1 MNFKKILVT
10 LLASALLLSS
20 CGQNNDTTTGDSG
33 TAGND
38 TTISDTNTGDT
49 GAAGDTASGE
59 NAGTENSGNTNTGT
73 EAAGTIASA
82 DDVIAFLDNDVYP
95 QCPAESL
102 PMMLMSMALPMEDME
117 GVTYHTGLADV
128 SGITDIILSES
139 GVGSIAYS
147 LVYLRTDGTNTEE
160 IQQTLGESINPR
172 KWVCVGA
179 EYIASVTLDND
190 VVLIMGTKDQVDMVM
205 NAVTTAA
212 EGKFNNIGSV
222 VTFG

>member
-10 LLASALLLSS
+10 LLASLLLLAS
-20 CGQNNDTTTGDSG
+20 CGKSDETIGGADAPTDITVTDTEEN
-33 TAGND
+33 A
-38 TTISDTNTGDT
+38 
-49 GAAGDTASGE
+49 DTAE
-59 NAGTENSGNTNTGT
+59 PAGI
-73 EAAGTIASA
+73 IASA
-82 DDVIAFLDNDVYP
+82 DDVVSFLDNDVYT
-95 QCPAESL
+95 QCPPESL
-102 PMMLMSMALPMEDME
+102 PMMLMSMPLPMDDME
-117 GVTYHTGLADV
+117 GITYHTGLADV
-128 SGITDIILSES
+128 AGITDIILSES

-160 IQQTLGESINPR
+160 IQKTLGESINPR

-190 VVLIMGTKDQVDMVM
+190 VVLIMGAKDQVDMVM

>member
-1 MNFKKILVT
+1 MNFKKLLVT
-10 LLASALLLSS
+10 LLAAALLLSS
-20 CGQNNDTTTGDSG
+20 CGKNDETIGEGTGTTDITITDE
-33 TAGND
+33 N
-38 TTISDTNTGDT
+38 TTEENTT
-49 GAAGDTASGE
+49 EE
-59 NAGTENSGNTNTGT
+59 NAGGTT
-73 EAAGTIASA
+73 EAAGIIASA
-82 DDVIAFLDNDVYP
+82 DDVVAFLDNDVYS

-102 PMMLMSMALPMEDME
+102 PMMLMSIPLAMDDME

-128 SGITDIILSES
+128 DGITDIILSES

-147 LVYLRTDGTNTEE
+147 LVYLRTDGTRTAD
-160 IQQTLGESINPR
+160 IQKTLGESINPR

-190 VVLIMGTKDQVDMVM
+190 VCLIMGSKDQVDMVM
-205 NAVTTAA
+205 DAVLTAA

>member
-10 LLASALLLSS
+10 LLASLLLLSS
-20 CGQNNDTTTGDSG
+20 CGKSDETIGGADGPTDITVTDDAGTGENTSSEENTDTAEP
-33 TAGND
+33 AGN
-38 TTISDTNTGDT
+38 
-49 GAAGDTASGE
+49 
-59 NAGTENSGNTNTGT
+59 
-73 EAAGTIASA
+73 IASA

-95 QCPAESL
+95 QCPADSL
-102 PMMLMSMALPMEDME
+102 PMMLMSMALPMDDME
-117 GVTYHTGLADV
+117 TVTYNTGLTDV
-128 SGITDIILSES
+128 TGISDIIISES

-160 IQQTLGESINPR
+160 IQKTLGESINPR
-172 KWVCVGA
+172 KWLCVGA

-190 VVLIMGTKDQVDMVM
+190 VVLIMATKEQVDMVM
-205 NAVTTAA
+205 DAVLTAA

>member
-1 MNFKKILVT
+1 MNFKKLLVT
-10 LLASALLLSS
+10 LLAGALLLTA
-20 CGQNNDTTTGDSG
+20 CGKTNETAGEDTT
-33 TAGND
+33 D
-38 TTISDTNTGDT
+38 TTITDTVTEETTGPANVIT
-49 GAAGDTASGE
+49 
-59 NAGTENSGNTNTGT
+59 
-73 EAAGTIASA
+73 SA

-102 PMMLMSMALPMEDME
+102 PMMLMSMPLEMTDSETI
-117 GVTYHTGLADV
+117 TYHTGLADV
-128 SGITDIILSES
+128 AGITDIIISES

-160 IQQTLGESINPR
+160 IQKTLGESINPR

-190 VVLIMGTKDQVDMVM
+190 VVLIMGAKDQVDMVM
-205 NAVTTAA
+205 DAVTTAA
-212 EGKFNNIGSV
+212 EGKFNNIGSL

>member
-1 MNFKKILVT
+1 MNFKKLLVT
-10 LLASALLLSS
+10 LLAAALLLSS
-20 CGQNNDTTTGDSG
+20 CVKNDETIGEGTGTTDITITDE
-33 TAGND
+33 N
-38 TTISDTNTGDT
+38 TTEENTT
-49 GAAGDTASGE
+49 EE
-59 NAGTENSGNTNTGT
+59 NAGGTT
-73 EAAGTIASA
+73 EAAGIIASA
-82 DDVIAFLDNDVYP
+82 DDVVAFLDNDVYS

-102 PMMLMSMALPMEDME
+102 PMMHMSIPLAMDDME

-128 SGITDIILSES
+128 DGITDIILSES

-147 LVYLRTDGTNTEE
+147 LVYLRTDGTKTAD
-160 IQQTLGESINPR
+160 IQKTLGESINPR

-190 VVLIMGTKDQVDMVM
+190 VCLIMGSKDQVDMVM
-205 NAVTTAA
+205 DAVLTAA

>member
-20 CGQNNDTTTGDSG
+20 CGKSDE
-33 TAGND
+33 
-38 TTISDTNTGDT
+38 TIGGADGPTDITVSDTAAEENTET
-49 GAAGDTASGE
+49 SEPAGV
-59 NAGTENSGNTNTGT
+59 
-73 EAAGTIASA
+73 IASA
-82 DDVIAFLDNDVYP
+82 DDVISFIDNDVYP

-102 PMMLMSMALPMEDME
+102 PMMLMSMAIPIDDME
-117 GVTYHTGLADV
+117 TVTYHTGLTDLT
-128 SGITDIILSES
+128 GISDIIISES

-147 LVYLRTDGTNTEE
+147 LVYLRTDGTKTEE
-160 IQQTLGESINPR
+160 IQKTLGESINPR
-172 KWVCVGA
+172 KWVCTGA

-190 VVLIMGTKDQVDMVM
+190 VVLVMSTKDQADMVLD
-205 NAVTTAA
+205 AVLTAA

>member
-1 MNFKKILVT
+1 MNFKKLLVT
-10 LLASALLLSS
+10 LLAAALLLSS
-20 CGQNNDTTTGDSG
+20 CGKTDETIGEGSG
-33 TAGND
+33 TTDITITDEN
-38 TTISDTNTGDT
+38 TTE
-49 GAAGDTASGE
+49 E
-59 NAGTENSGNTNTGT
+59 NAGTT
-73 EAAGTIASA
+73 EAAGIIASA
-82 DDVIAFLDNDVYP
+82 DDVVAFLDNDVYS
-95 QCPAESL
+95 QCPADSL
-102 PMMLMSMALPMEDME
+102 PMMLMSIPLAMDDME

-128 SGITDIILSES
+128 DGITDIILSES

-147 LVYLRTDGTNTEE
+147 LVYLRTDGTATAD

-190 VVLIMGTKDQVDMVM
+190 VCLIMGSKDQVDMVM
-205 NAVTTAA
+205 DAVLTAA

>member
-20 CGQNNDTTTGDSG
+20 CGKTGETTGSNDTGSNDTTVT
-33 TAGND
+33 
-38 TTISDTNTGDT
+38 DTNTGNNNT
-49 GAAGDTASGE
+49 EE
-59 NAGTENSGNTNTGT
+59 NTENTENTETS
-73 EAAGTIASA
+73 EPAGVIASA

-95 QCPAESL
+95 QCPPESL
-102 PMMLMSMALPMEDME
+102 PMMLMSTALPMDDME

-128 SGITDIILSES
+128 AGITDIILSES

-147 LVYLRTDGTNTEE
+147 LVYLRTDGTNTED
-160 IQQTLGESINPR
+160 IQKTLGESIDPR

-190 VVLIMGTKDQVDMVM
+190 VVLIMATKDQVDMVM
-205 NAVTTAA
+205 DAVLTAA

>member
-1 MNFKKILVT
+1 MNFKKLLVT
-10 LLASALLLSS
+10 LLAAALLLSS
-20 CGQNNDTTTGDSG
+20 CGKNNETTGDN
-33 TAGND
+33 TAAGND
-38 TTISDTNTGDT
+38 TSITDTDTNT
-49 GAAGDTASGE
+49 GDTASGE
-59 NAGTENSGNTNTGT
+59 NTTEENAGET
-73 EAAGTIASA
+73 EAAGNIASA

-102 PMMLMSMALPMEDME
+102 PMMLMSMALPMDDME

-128 SGITDIILSES
+128 NGITDIILSES

-205 NAVTTAA
+205 DAVLTAA

>member
-10 LLASALLLSS
+10 LLASALLLSA
-20 CGQNNDTTTGDSG
+20 CGKDEEIIGGADGPTDITVTDTEDTTAAESEP
-33 TAGND
+33 AG
-38 TTISDTNTGDT
+38 I
-49 GAAGDTASGE
+49 
-59 NAGTENSGNTNTGT
+59 
-73 EAAGTIASA
+73 IASA
-82 DDVIAFLDNDVYP
+82 DDVISFLDNDVYP
-95 QCPAESL
+95 QCPPESL

-117 GVTYHTGLADV
+117 GITYHTGLADV
-128 SGITDIILSES
+128 AGITDIILSES

-147 LVYLRTDGTNTEE
+147 LVYLRTDGTNTDE
-160 IQQTLGESINPR
+160 IQKTLGENINPR

-190 VVLIMGTKDQVDMVM
+190 VVLVMGTKDQADMVM
-205 NAVTTAA
+205 DAVLTAA

>member
-1 MNFKKILVT
+1 MNFKKLLVT
-10 LLASALLLSS
+10 LLAAALLLSS
-20 CGQNNDTTTGDSG
+20 CGKNNETTGDN
-33 TAGND
+33 TAAGND
-38 TTISDTNTGDT
+38 TSITDTNT
-49 GAAGDTASGE
+49 GDTASGE
-59 NAGTENSGNTNTGT
+59 NTTEENAGET
-73 EAAGTIASA
+73 EAAGNIASA

-102 PMMLMSMALPMEDME
+102 PMMLMSMALPMDDME

-128 SGITDIILSES
+128 NGITDIILSES

-205 NAVTTAA
+205 DAVLTAA

>member
-10 LLASALLLSS
+10 LLASALLLSA
-20 CGQNNDTTTGDSG
+20 CGKDEEIIGGADGPTDITVTDTEDTTTAESEP
-33 TAGND
+33 AG
-38 TTISDTNTGDT
+38 I
-49 GAAGDTASGE
+49 
-59 NAGTENSGNTNTGT
+59 
-73 EAAGTIASA
+73 IASA
-82 DDVIAFLDNDVYP
+82 DDVISFLDNDVYP
-95 QCPAESL
+95 QCPPESL

-117 GVTYHTGLADV
+117 GITYHTGLADV
-128 SGITDIILSES
+128 AGITDIILSES

-160 IQQTLGESINPR
+160 IQKTLGESINPR

-179 EYIASVTLDND
+179 EYISSVTLDND
-190 VVLIMGTKDQVDMVM
+190 VVLVMGTKDQADMVM
-205 NAVTTAA
+205 DAVLTAA

>member
-10 LLASALLLSS
+10 LLASLLLLSS
-20 CGQNNDTTTGDSG
+20 CGKSNE
-33 TAGND
+33 
-38 TTISDTNTGDT
+38 TIGEADGPTDITVTDTNTGDT
-49 GAAGDTASGE
+49 TTEE
-59 NAGTENSGNTNTGT
+59 NAGSTEP
-73 EAAGTIASA
+73 AGIIASA
-82 DDVIAFLDNDVYP
+82 DDVIAFLDNDVYT
-95 QCPAESL
+95 QCPPESL

-117 GVTYHTGLADV
+117 GITYHTGLADV
-128 SGITDIILSES
+128 AGITDIILSES

-147 LVYLRTDGTNTEE
+147 LVYLRTDGTNTAD
-160 IQQTLGESINPR
+160 IQKTLGESINPR

-190 VVLIMGTKDQVDMVM
+190 VVLIMGTKDQVDMVLD
-205 NAVTTAA
+205 AVLTAA

>member
-10 LLASALLLSS
+10 LLASLLLLSS
-20 CGQNNDTTTGDSG
+20 CGKGTNDETIGGADGPTDITVTD
-33 TAGND
+33 TVTEENTEPAGN
-38 TTISDTNTGDT
+38 
-49 GAAGDTASGE
+49 
-59 NAGTENSGNTNTGT
+59 
-73 EAAGTIASA
+73 IASA
-82 DDVIAFLDNDVYP
+82 DDAIAFLDNDVYP

-102 PMMLMSMALPMEDME
+102 PMMLMSMAIPMDDME
-117 GVTYHTGLADV
+117 TVTYHTGLTDV
-128 SGITDIILSES
+128 SGISDIIISES

-160 IQQTLGESINPR
+160 IQKNLGENINPR
-172 KWVCVGA
+172 KWLCVGA

-190 VVLIMGTKDQVDMVM
+190 VVLVMATKEQVDMVM
-205 NAVTTAA
+205 DAVLTAA

>member
-10 LLASALLLSS
+10 LLASALLLSA
-20 CGQNNDTTTGDSG
+20 CGKSGNTTDTNTNG
-33 TAGND
+33 TSD
-38 TTISDTNTGDT
+38 TTISDTNTGDNT
-49 GAAGDTASGE
+49 
-59 NAGTENSGNTNTGT
+59 TEENTNTA
-73 EAAGTIASA
+73 EKSEPAGIIASA

-95 QCPAESL
+95 QCPPESL
-102 PMMLMSMALPMEDME
+102 PMMLMSTALPMDDME
-117 GVTYHTGLADV
+117 GVTHHTGLADV

-147 LVYLRTDGTNTEE
+147 LVYLRTDGTNTED
-160 IQQTLGESINPR
+160 IQKTLGESIDPR

-190 VVLIMGTKDQVDMVM
+190 VVLIMATKDQVDMVM
-205 NAVTTAA
+205 DAVLTAA

>member
-20 CGQNNDTTTGDSG
+20 CGKSDETIGG
-33 TAGND
+33 TDGPTD
-38 TTISDTNTGDT
+38 ITVSDTN
-49 GAAGDTASGE
+49 
-59 NAGTENSGNTNTGT
+59 NGNTSEENT
-73 EAAGTIASA
+73 ESSESSEPAGVIASA
-82 DDVIAFLDNDVYP
+82 DDVVSFLDNDVYP
-95 QCPAESL
+95 QCPPESL
-102 PMMLMSMALPMEDME
+102 PMMLMSMPLPMEDME
-117 GVTYHTGLADV
+117 GITYHTGLADIA
-128 SGITDIILSES
+128 GITDIILSES

-160 IQQTLGESINPR
+160 IQKTLGESINPR

-190 VVLIMGTKDQVDMVM
+190 VVLIMGAKDQVDMVM
-205 NAVTTAA
+205 DAVLTAA

>member
-1 MNFKKILVT
+1 MNFKKLLVT
-10 LLASALLLSS
+10 LLAAALLLSS
-20 CGQNNDTTTGDSG
+20 CGKNNETTGDN
-33 TAGND
+33 TAAGND
-38 TTISDTNTGDT
+38 TSITDTNT
-49 GAAGDTASGE
+49 GDTASGE
-59 NAGTENSGNTNTGT
+59 NTTEENAGET
-73 EAAGTIASA
+73 EAAGNIASA

-102 PMMLMSMALPMEDME
+102 PMMLMSMALPMDDME

-128 SGITDIILSES
+128 NGITDIILSES
-139 GVGSIAYS
+139 SVGSIAYS

-205 NAVTTAA
+205 DAVLTAA

>member
-1 MNFKKILVT
+1 MNFKKLLVT
-10 LLASALLLSS
+10 LLAAALLLSS
-20 CGQNNDTTTGDSG
+20 CGKNDTTADTGASGNDTTITDTTTGD
-33 TAGND
+33 TA
-38 TTISDTNTGDT
+38 TE
-49 GAAGDTASGE
+49 E
-59 NAGTENSGNTNTGT
+59 NAGGEASGSTT

-82 DDVIAFLDNDVYP
+82 DDVISFLDNDVYP
-95 QCPAESL
+95 QCPADSL
-102 PMMLMSMALPMEDME
+102 PMMLMSMALPMDDME

-128 SGITDIILSES
+128 DGITDIILSES

-147 LVYLRTDGTNTEE
+147 LVYLRTDGTKTAD
-160 IQQTLGESINPR
+160 IQKTLGESINPR

-190 VVLIMGTKDQVDMVM
+190 VCLIMGTKDQVDMVM
-205 NAVTTAA
+205 DAVLTAA